1 MINQILLY
9 IGSALTVIWGVA
21 HLFPTKSVVKDFG
34 DISTDNK
41 HIITME
47 WIVEGVSLI
56 FTGILCGTITFLDF
70 SNNIAQI
77 VFIISGAYLFA
88 MAIVSL
94 FTGFK
99 VNFLPFKLCPV
110 IFSVSAILF
119 ILGAIL

>member
-1 MINQILLY
+1 MNQIFLY
-9 IGSALTVIWGVA
+9 IGSALPLFWGIS
-21 HLFPTKSVVKDFG
+21 HLFPTKNVVKDFG

-56 FTGILCGTITFLDF
+56 FTGILCAAITYIDYTTWI
-70 SNNIAQI
+70 SQI
-77 VFIISGAYLFA
+77 VFVISATYLFI

-99 VNFLPFKLCPV
+99 INFLPFRLCPV
-110 IFSVSAILF
+110 IFSASAICL
-119 ILGAIL
+119 ILGVIL